1 MFIIVQSNCKNGQ
14 YTNNKSPGRGWS
26 RDNIWHL
33 NMTRYNMD
41 KKKIVLLIK
50 KLVTNKDMKC
60 GWFWTKDWCLR
71 QYSGAVWKGLGPHC
85 EGANRSKCRRFWISL
100 KHLMHIPLK
109 QNWSTVTSHKWK
121 KIYVFMKLGHCSKAW
136 SINNRV
142 NYTPPTL
149 SWSTVSVWLD
159 ICINDDYTYTNKK
172 TFIKSKNKRQ
182 KISIQ
187 ILVSKSGTAWGW
199 VTKAIALSTANPD
212 VNLSNVTCLLL
223 LMWSCYRSLIEK
235 KTLILDMVSQIRHK
249 TKNAYGSQVS
259 ITSYCTSIIS
269 HVHILSSFCKF
280 CASISLYGAA
290 LVTLSNT

>member
-71 QYSGAVWKGLGPHC
+71 QYSGTVWKGLSPHC

-142 NYTPPTL
+142 TTLLPPSADPL
-149 SWSTVSVWLD
+149 SVFGL
-159 ICINDDYTYTNKK
+159 
-172 TFIKSKNKRQ
+172 
-182 KISIQ
+182 IS
-187 ILVSKSGTAWGW
+187 A
-199 VTKAIALSTANPD
+199 
-212 VNLSNVTCLLL
+212 
-223 LMWSCYRSLIEK
+223 
-235 KTLILDMVSQIRHK
+235 
-249 TKNAYGSQVS
+249 
-259 ITSYCTSIIS
+259 
-269 HVHILSSFCKF
+269 
-280 CASISLYGAA
+280 
-290 LVTLSNT
+290 